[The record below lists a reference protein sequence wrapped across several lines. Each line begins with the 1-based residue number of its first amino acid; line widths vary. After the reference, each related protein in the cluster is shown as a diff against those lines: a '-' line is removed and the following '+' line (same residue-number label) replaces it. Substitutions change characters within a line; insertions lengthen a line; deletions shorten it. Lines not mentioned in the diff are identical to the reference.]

1 MNGKDLMQALNDI
14 DERYIEEALPWSAA
28 VKKERHPVWALAAGL
43 ALCLGLGAGAA
54 LLFGGPL
61 LTSGDPGPEVTTLE
75 NAATGEARAAE
86 QEAPEVPIPHLEFAV
101 SDSGIGASV
110 GGVYAAG
117 EGTQRELTLDELSSL
132 REQPGLSWMGGY
144 YLTGGALFDE
154 NGATLQ
160 VMVAGYDPSIVDE
173 SLETFPVTESPA
185 FTLVLGKEGESGLP
199 NAIEDQLFF
208 LEEPNNTVEGVGVR
222 AAQFP
227 YQDSYID
234 PVSGE
239 STQVDSTL
247 YCTGCTLDGASVG
260 LMAIADGTAL
270 TEEEAQRLA
279 EVAAGYG
286 VHYGLSLEGL
296 SAEPKGKDTPN
307 VNYGDSYHL
316 TVLGPLGSRA
326 PLDFAAYTVETQEEY
341 GSYEEFLQ
349 AMEEDFNLGRW
360 PEGFAEGSTNRE
372 LTQEE
377 MQSIWGGQLPWQ
389 ENLPLAGW
397 AVFDPSGDLE
407 GVYLYGADEGSQEIG
422 SRFLVVLRPGP
433 LNWEALRRREL
444 SYDIIQK
451 PNNQVNGQDVY
462 AVTTALDQFYEDGAG
477 ERVDLGDNITYQA
490 SFQKGEDPMTVT
502 VYGYAQGAPGDD
514 PTPEERQ
521 AEALARDEAQALVE
535 TVVGRSL
542 YGPLSLEGIAGGAD
556 SAPQE
561 ESTSSQTESA
571 VSSEIEENESTEGG
585 LNYLDVSFNT
595 SEYIPYMEEQT
606 QLYQHY
612 AEAEQRGETWSVS
625 RGLEEDEL
633 NFLLDQDF
641 LPNQE
646 DFAILEGGA
655 TLDWMEEPL
664 WVELSGFPTQ
674 ETRSSGISAFTLYL
688 SKGDVPVSEAKYL
701 STLFPEPNNTLEG
714 VDIYAFRWEE
724 ETSLSQFSTPAEGQP
739 YIPPV
744 YDRDDSVLLA
754 LAFQK
759 EDVGVAMTVRCDKW
773 GFASEEEAQDF
784 ALSLA
789 KNIITQGVI
798 PMENDMQIL
807 SLPEN

>member
-61 LTSGDPGPEVTTLE
+61 LASGDPGPETTTLE

-110 GGVYAAG
+110 GGVYA
-117 EGTQRELTLDELSSL
+117 EGVIQRALTLDELSSL
-132 REQPGLSWMGGY
+132 REQPGLSWMGDY
-144 YLTGGALFDE
+144 YLTGTALFDE

-173 SLETFPVTESPA
+173 SLETFPVEKIPA
-185 FTLVLGKEGESGLP
+185 FLLALGQEDLP
-199 NAIEDQLFF
+199 TQIEEQLAF

-433 LNWEALRRREL
+433 LDWEALRLREL
-444 SYDIIQK
+444 SYDIIQE

-462 AVTTALDQFYEDGAG
+462 AVTTALDQFYEDDAG
-477 ERVDLGDNITYQA
+477 ERVDQGDHITYQA
-490 SFQKGEDPMTVT
+490 SFQTDSLAVT
-502 VYGYAQGAPGDD
+502 VYGYAQGAAGDT
-514 PTPEERQ
+514 PTPEEQQ

-535 TVVGRSL
+535 TVTGRSL
-542 YGPLSLEGIAGGAD
+542 YGPLNLEGIAGGAD

-561 ESTSSQTESA
+561 ESTSSQAESA

-655 TLDWMEEPL
+655 TLDSMEEPL

-674 ETRSSGISAFTLYL
+674 ETRSTGISAFTLYL
-688 SKGDVPVSEAKYL
+688 AKGDIPVSRAKYL

-724 ETSLSQFSTPAEGQP
+724 ETNFSQFSTPAEGQP

-744 YDRDDSVLLA
+744 YDHDDSVLFA

-759 EDVGVAMTVRCDKW
+759 EDIGVAMTVRCDKW

-789 KNIITQGVI
+789 ENIITQEVI
-798 PMENDMQIL
+798 PMENDMQVL

>member
-75 NAATGEARAAE
+75 NAATGEARAE

-101 SDSGIGASV
+101 NDTGIGRAT

-144 YLTGGALFDE
+144 YLTGGALFHETGD
-154 NGATLQ
+154 LMQ
-160 VMVAGYDPSIVDE
+160 VWVIGYSPSAVDE

-433 LNWEALRRREL
+433 LDWEALRRREL

-462 AVTTALDQFYEDGAG
+462 AVTTALDQFYEDDAG
-477 ERVDLGDNITYQA
+477 ERVDLGDHIVYQA
-490 SFQKGEDPMTVT
+490 SFQKDSLAVT
-502 VYGYAQGAPGDD
+502 VYGYAQGAAGDD
-514 PTPEERQ
+514 PTPEEQ
-521 AEALARDEAQALVE
+521 TAEALARDKAQALVE
-535 TVVGRSL
+535 TVTGRSL

-674 ETRSSGISAFTLYL
+674 ETRSTGISAFTLYL
-688 SKGDVPVSEAKYL
+688 AKGDIPVSRAKYL

-724 ETSLSQFSTPAEGQP
+724 ETNFSQFSTPAEGQP

-744 YDRDDSVLLA
+744 YDHDDSVLFA

-759 EDVGVAMTVRCDKW
+759 EDIGVAMTVRCDKW

-789 KNIITQGVI
+789 ENIITQEVI
-798 PMENDMQIL
+798 PMENDMQVL

>member
-101 SDSGIGASV
+101 NDTGIGQGT
-110 GGVYAAG
+110 GGVYA
-117 EGTQRELTLDELSSL
+117 EGVTQRELTLDELSSL
-132 REQPGLSWMGGY
+132 REQPGLSWMGDY
-144 YLTGGALFDE
+144 YLTGTALFDE
-154 NGATLQ
+154 NGGTLQ

-173 SLETFPVTESPA
+173 SLETFPVEKTPA
-185 FTLVLGKEGESGLP
+185 FLLALGQEDLP
-199 NAIEDQLFF
+199 TQIEEQLAF

-222 AAQFP
+222 AAR
-227 YQDSYID
+227 SEEEGVYID

-239 STQVDSTL
+239 SRSAQVTL

-433 LNWEALRRREL
+433 LDWEALRRREL

-462 AVTTALDQFYEDGAG
+462 AVTTALDQFYEDDAG
-477 ERVDLGDNITYQA
+477 EGVDLGDHITYQA
-490 SFQKGEDPMTVT
+490 SFQTDSLAVT
-502 VYGYAQGAPGDD
+502 VYGYAQGAAGDT
-514 PTPEERQ
+514 PTPEEQQ
-521 AEALARDEAQALVE
+521 AEALARDKAQALVE
-535 TVVGRSL
+535 TVTGRSL

-664 WVELSGFPTQ
+664 WVELSGSPTQ
-674 ETRSSGISAFTLYL
+674 ETRSTGISAFTLYL
-688 SKGDVPVSEAKYL
+688 AKGDIPVSRAKYL

-724 ETSLSQFSTPAEGQP
+724 ETNFSQFSTPAEGQP

-744 YDRDDSVLLA
+744 YDHDDSVLFA

-759 EDVGVAMTVRCDKW
+759 EDIGVAMTVRCDKW

-789 KNIITQGVI
+789 ENIITQEVI
-798 PMENDMQIL
+798 PMENDMQVL

>member
-86 QEAPEVPIPHLEFAV
+86 QEAPEVPIPDLEFAV
-101 SDSGIGASV
+101 NDTGIGRAT

-144 YLTGGALFDE
+144 YLTGTALFDE
-154 NGATLQ
+154 NGGTLQ

-222 AAQFP
+222 AAR
-227 YQDSYID
+227 SEEEGVYID

-239 STQVDSTL
+239 SRSAQVTL

-296 SAEPKGKDTPN
+296 SAEPKGKDAPN

-433 LNWEALRRREL
+433 LDWEALRRREL

-462 AVTTALDQFYEDGAG
+462 AVTTALDQFYEDDAG
-477 ERVDLGDNITYQA
+477 ERVDLGDHITYQA
-490 SFQKGEDPMTVT
+490 SFQTDSLAVT
-502 VYGYAQGAPGDD
+502 VYGYAQGAAGDA
-514 PTPEERQ
+514 PTPEEQQ
-521 AEALARDEAQALVE
+521 AEALARDAAQALVE

-561 ESTSSQTESA
+561 ESTSSQAESA
-571 VSSEIEENESTEGG
+571 VSSEIESQIDGSAVRQEPAASPTVDLSFTSRPEGDSTFS
-585 LNYLDVSFNT
+585 DVWNT
-595 SEYIPYMEEQT
+595 
-606 QLYQHY
+606 
-612 AEAEQRGETWSVS
+612 
-625 RGLEEDEL
+625 
-633 NFLLDQDF
+633 
-641 LPNQE
+641 
-646 DFAILEGGA
+646 
-655 TLDWMEEPL
+655 
-664 WVELSGFPTQ
+664 
-674 ETRSSGISAFTLYL
+674 FTELYL
-688 SKGDVPVSEAKYL
+688 EPQDLAPHGAKSDYTL
-701 STLFPEPNNTLEG
+701 S
-714 VDIYAFRWEE
+714 EE
-724 ETSLSQFSTPAEGQP
+724 ELASIWGGVVPWRDMLTENDEVLAYGYFSGGGELIKVFVGG
-739 YIPPV
+739 Y
-744 YDRDDSVLLA
+744 RDDPDTTNHEMFQLFAVSLYNMEPTGTWGQDVEEVLA
-754 LAFQK
+754 LAGATVNNMDVATQQIFSPVEYEDGSTMDHTAYSAAFQPTAGPAFMVV
-759 EDVGVAMTVRCDKW
+759 DA
-773 GFASEEEAQDF
+773 FASQVSFSEEEAKGFVEQVTGG
-784 ALSLA
+784 SLYNGVNLDAIA
-789 KNIITQGVI
+789 KG
-798 PMENDMQIL
+798 E
-807 SLPEN
+807 

>member
-110 GGVYAAG
+110 GGVYA
-117 EGTQRELTLDELSSL
+117 EGVIQRALTLDELSSL
-132 REQPGLSWMGGY
+132 RDQLGLSWMGDY
-144 YLTGGALFDE
+144 YLTGTALFDE
-154 NGATLQ
+154 NGGTLQ

-173 SLETFPVTESPA
+173 SLETFPVEKTPA
-185 FTLVLGKEGESGLP
+185 FLLALGQEDLP
-199 NAIEDQLFF
+199 TQIEEQLAF

-227 YQDSYID
+227 YQGGYID

-433 LNWEALRRREL
+433 LDWEALRLREL
-444 SYDIIQK
+444 SYDIIQE
-451 PNNQVNGQDVY
+451 PNNQVNDQDVY
-462 AVTTALDQFYEDGAG
+462 AVTTALDQFYEDDSG
-477 ERVDLGDNITYQA
+477 ERVDLGDHITYQA
-490 SFQKGEDPMTVT
+490 SFQTDSLAVT
-502 VYGYAQGAPGDD
+502 VYGYAQGAAGDT
-514 PTPEERQ
+514 PTPEEQQ

-542 YGPLSLEGIAGGAD
+542 YGPLSLEGIAGGGLP
-556 SAPQE
+556 SLSQE
-561 ESTSSQTESA
+561 ESTSSQPESA

-612 AEAEQRGETWSVS
+612 AEAEQRGEPWLGS

-724 ETSLSQFSTPAEGQP
+724 AVSYHVFTDYTTDYPYPHPTPFH
-739 YIPPV
+739 
-744 YDRDDSVLLA
+744 DSDQSVEFG

-759 EDVGVAMTVRCDKW
+759 EDIGVAMTVRCDKW
-773 GFASEEEAQDF
+773 GFASEEEAKDF

-789 KNIITQGVI
+789 ENIITQEVI
-798 PMENDMQIL
+798 PMENDMQVL

>member
-75 NAATGEARAAE
+75 NAAGEARAE
-86 QEAPEVPIPHLEFAV
+86 QEAPEVPIPRLEFAV
-101 SDSGIGASV
+101 NDTGIGRAT

-144 YLTGGALFDE
+144 YLTGTALFDE
-154 NGATLQ
+154 NGGTLQ

-222 AAQFP
+222 AAR
-227 YQDSYID
+227 SEEEGVYID

-239 STQVDSTL
+239 SRSAQVTL

-296 SAEPKGKDTPN
+296 SAEPKGKDAPN

-433 LNWEALRRREL
+433 LDWEALRRREL

-462 AVTTALDQFYEDGAG
+462 AVTTALDQFYEDDAG
-477 ERVDLGDNITYQA
+477 ERVDLGDHITYQA
-490 SFQKGEDPMTVT
+490 SFQTDSLAVT
-502 VYGYAQGAPGDD
+502 VYGYAQGAAGDA
-514 PTPEERQ
+514 PTPEEQQ
-521 AEALARDEAQALVE
+521 AEALARDAAQALVE

-561 ESTSSQTESA
+561 ESSASSQSESA

-674 ETRSSGISAFTLYL
+674 ETRSTGISAFTLYL
-688 SKGDVPVSEAKYL
+688 AKGDIPVSRAKYL

-724 ETSLSQFSTPAEGQP
+724 ETNFSQFSTPAEGQP

-744 YDRDDSVLLA
+744 YDHDDSVLFA

-759 EDVGVAMTVRCDKW
+759 EDIGVAMTVRCDKW

-789 KNIITQGVI
+789 ENIITQEVI
-798 PMENDMQIL
+798 PMENDMQVL

>member
-101 SDSGIGASV
+101 NDTGIGQGT
-110 GGVYAAG
+110 GGVYA
-117 EGTQRELTLDELSSL
+117 EGVTQRELTLDELSSL

-144 YLTGGALFDE
+144 YLTGTALFDE

-173 SLETFPVTESPA
+173 SLETFPVGKTPA
-185 FTLVLGKEGESGLP
+185 FLLALGEEDLP
-199 NAIEDQLFF
+199 TQIEDQLFF

-222 AAQFP
+222 AAR
-227 YQDSYID
+227 SEEEGVYID

-239 STQVDSTL
+239 SRSAQVTL

-296 SAEPKGKDTPN
+296 SAEPKGKDAPN

-433 LNWEALRRREL
+433 LDWEALRRREL

-462 AVTTALDQFYEDGAG
+462 AVTTALDQFYEDDAG
-477 ERVDLGDNITYQA
+477 ERVDLGDHITYQA
-490 SFQKGEDPMTVT
+490 SFQTDSLAVT
-502 VYGYAQGAPGDD
+502 VYGYAQGAAGDA
-514 PTPEERQ
+514 PTPEEQQ

-561 ESTSSQTESA
+561 ESTSSQAESA

-674 ETRSSGISAFTLYL
+674 ETRSTGISAFTLYL
-688 SKGDVPVSEAKYL
+688 AKGDIPVSRAKYL

-724 ETSLSQFSTPAEGQP
+724 ETNFSQFSTPAEGQP

-744 YDRDDSVLLA
+744 YDHDDSVLFA

-759 EDVGVAMTVRCDKW
+759 EDIGVAMTVRCDKW

-789 KNIITQGVI
+789 ENIITQEVI
-798 PMENDMQIL
+798 PMENDMQVL

>member
-101 SDSGIGASV
+101 NDTGIGQGT
-110 GGVYAAG
+110 GGVYA
-117 EGTQRELTLDELSSL
+117 EGVTQRELTLDELSSL
-132 REQPGLSWMGGY
+132 REQPGLSWMGDY
-144 YLTGGALFDE
+144 YLTGTALFDE
-154 NGATLQ
+154 NGGTLQ

-173 SLETFPVTESPA
+173 SLETFPVEKTPA
-185 FTLVLGKEGESGLP
+185 FLLALGQEDLP
-199 NAIEDQLFF
+199 TQIEEQLAF

-433 LNWEALRRREL
+433 LDWEALRRREL
-444 SYDIIQK
+444 SYDIIQE
-451 PNNQVNGQDVY
+451 PNNQVNGQNVY
-462 AVTTALDQFYEDGAG
+462 AVTTALDQFYEEDAG
-477 ERVDLGDNITYQA
+477 ERVDLGDHITYQA
-490 SFQKGEDPMTVT
+490 SFQKDSLAVT
-502 VYGYAQGAPGDD
+502 VYGYAQGAAGDA
-514 PTPEERQ
+514 PTPEEQQ

-535 TVVGRSL
+535 TVTGRSL

-561 ESTSSQTESA
+561 ESTSSQAESA

-655 TLDWMEEPL
+655 TLDSMEEPL

-674 ETRSSGISAFTLYL
+674 ETRSTGISAFTLYL
-688 SKGDVPVSEAKYL
+688 AKGDIPVSRAKYL

-724 ETSLSQFSTPAEGQP
+724 ETNFSQFSTPAEGQP

-744 YDRDDSVLLA
+744 YDHDDSVLFA

-759 EDVGVAMTVRCDKW
+759 EDIGVAMTVRCDKW

-789 KNIITQGVI
+789 ENIITQEVI
-798 PMENDMQIL
+798 PMENDMQVL

>member
-110 GGVYAAG
+110 GGVYA
-117 EGTQRELTLDELSSL
+117 EGVIQRTLTLDELSSL
-132 REQPGLSWMGGY
+132 REQPGLSWMGDY
-144 YLTGGALFDE
+144 YLTGTALFDE
-154 NGATLQ
+154 NGGTLQ

-173 SLETFPVTESPA
+173 SLETFPVEKTPA
-185 FTLVLGKEGESGLP
+185 FLLALGQEDLP
-199 NAIEDQLFF
+199 TQIEEQLAF
-208 LEEPNNTVEGVGVR
+208 LGEPNNTVEGVGVR

-227 YQDSYID
+227 YQGGYID

-239 STQVDSTL
+239 SIQVDSTL
-247 YCTGCTLDGASVG
+247 YCTGYTLDGASAG
-260 LMAIADGTAL
+260 LMAVGGDTL
-270 TEEEAQRLA
+270 TEEEAQHLA

-286 VHYGLSLEGL
+286 VYHGLSLEDI

-316 TVLGPLGSRA
+316 TVLGPLG
-326 PLDFAAYTVETQEEY
+326 
-341 GSYEEFLQ
+341 
-349 AMEEDFNLGRW
+349 
-360 PEGFAEGSTNRE
+360 
-372 LTQEE
+372 
-377 MQSIWGGQLPWQ
+377 I
-389 ENLPLAGW
+389 
-397 AVFDPSGDLE
+397 
-407 GVYLYGADEGSQEIG
+407 
-422 SRFLVVLRPGP
+422 
-433 LNWEALRRREL
+433 
-444 SYDIIQK
+444 
-451 PNNQVNGQDVY
+451 
-462 AVTTALDQFYEDGAG
+462 
-477 ERVDLGDNITYQA
+477 
-490 SFQKGEDPMTVT
+490 
-502 VYGYAQGAPGDD
+502 
-514 PTPEERQ
+514 
-521 AEALARDEAQALVE
+521 
-535 TVVGRSL
+535 
-542 YGPLSLEGIAGGAD
+542 
-556 SAPQE
+556 PQE
-561 ESTSSQTESA
+561 ESSASSQAESA

-674 ETRSSGISAFTLYL
+674 ETRSTGISAFTLYL
-688 SKGDVPVSEAKYL
+688 AKGDIPVSRAKYL

-724 ETSLSQFSTPAEGQP
+724 ETNFSQFSTPAEGQP

-744 YDRDDSVLLA
+744 YDHDDSVLFA

-759 EDVGVAMTVRCDKW
+759 EDIGVAMTVRCDKW

-789 KNIITQGVI
+789 ENIITQEVI
-798 PMENDMQIL
+798 PMENDMQVL

>member
-86 QEAPEVPIPHLEFAV
+86 QEAPEVPIPDLEFAV
-101 SDSGIGASV
+101 NDTGIGRAT

-144 YLTGGALFDE
+144 YLTGTALFDE
-154 NGATLQ
+154 NGGTLQ

-222 AAQFP
+222 AAR
-227 YQDSYID
+227 SEEEGVYID

-239 STQVDSTL
+239 SRSAQVTL

-296 SAEPKGKDTPN
+296 SAEPKGKDAPN

-433 LNWEALRRREL
+433 LDWEALRRREL

-462 AVTTALDQFYEDGAG
+462 AVTTALDQFYEDDAG
-477 ERVDLGDNITYQA
+477 ERVDLGDHITYQA
-490 SFQKGEDPMTVT
+490 SFQTDSLAVT
-502 VYGYAQGAPGDD
+502 VYGYAQGAAGDA
-514 PTPEERQ
+514 PTPEEQQ
-521 AEALARDEAQALVE
+521 AEALARDAAQALVE

-561 ESTSSQTESA
+561 ESTSSQAESA

-664 WVELSGFPTQ
+664 WVELSGSPTQ
-674 ETRSSGISAFTLYL
+674 ETRSTGISAFTLYL
-688 SKGDVPVSEAKYL
+688 AKGDIPVSRAKYL

-724 ETSLSQFSTPAEGQP
+724 ETNFSQFSTPAEGQP

-744 YDRDDSVLLA
+744 YDHDDSVLFA

-759 EDVGVAMTVRCDKW
+759 EDIGVAMTVRCDKW

-789 KNIITQGVI
+789 ENIITQEVI
-798 PMENDMQIL
+798 PMENDMQVL

>member
-14 DERYIEEALPWSAA
+14 DGRYIEEALPWSAA

-61 LTSGDPGPEVTTLE
+61 LTSGDPGPETTTLE

-101 SDSGIGASV
+101 NDTGIGRAT

-132 REQPGLSWMGGY
+132 REQPGLSWMGDY
-144 YLTGGALFDE
+144 YLTGTALFDE
-154 NGATLQ
+154 NGGTLQ

-173 SLETFPVTESPA
+173 SLETFPVEKTPA
-185 FTLVLGKEGESGLP
+185 FLLALGQEDLP
-199 NAIEDQLFF
+199 TQIEEQLAF

-407 GVYLYGADEGSQEIG
+407 GVYLYGADENSQEIG

-433 LNWEALRRREL
+433 LDWEALRRREL
-444 SYDIIQK
+444 SYDIIQE
-451 PNNQVNGQDVY
+451 PNNQVNGQNVY
-462 AVTTALDQFYEDGAG
+462 AVTTALDQFYEDDAG
-477 ERVDLGDNITYQA
+477 ERVDLGDHITYQA
-490 SFQKGEDPMTVT
+490 SFQTDSLAVT
-502 VYGYAQGAPGDD
+502 VYGYAQGAAGDA
-514 PTPEERQ
+514 PTPEEQQ

-561 ESTSSQTESA
+561 ESSASSQSESA
-571 VSSEIEENESTEGG
+571 VPSEIEENESSEGG

-595 SEYIPYMEEQT
+595 SEYITYMNEQT
-606 QLYQHY
+606 HLYQHY
-612 AEAEQRGETWSVS
+612 AEAEQRGEPWLGS

-633 NFLLDQDF
+633 NFLLNQDF

-664 WVELSGFPTQ
+664 WVELSGFTTQ
-674 ETRSSGISAFTLYL
+674 ETRSTGINAFTLYL
-688 SKGDVPVSEAKYL
+688 SKGDIPVARAKYL

-798 PMENDMQIL
+798 PMENDMQVL

>member
-61 LTSGDPGPEVTTLE
+61 LASGDPGPETTTLE

-110 GGVYAAG
+110 GGVYA
-117 EGTQRELTLDELSSL
+117 EGVIQRALTLDELSSL
-132 REQPGLSWMGGY
+132 REQPGLSWMGDY
-144 YLTGGALFDE
+144 YLTGTALFDE

-173 SLETFPVTESPA
+173 SLETFPVEKIPA
-185 FTLVLGKEGESGLP
+185 FLLALGQEDLP
-199 NAIEDQLFF
+199 TQIEEQLAF

-433 LNWEALRRREL
+433 LDWEALRRREL

-462 AVTTALDQFYEDGAG
+462 AVTTALDQFYEDDAG
-477 ERVDLGDNITYQA
+477 ERVDLGDHIVYQA
-490 SFQKGEDPMTVT
+490 SFQKDSLAVT
-502 VYGYAQGAPGDD
+502 VYGYAQGAAGDD
-514 PTPEERQ
+514 PTPEEQ
-521 AEALARDEAQALVE
+521 TAEALARDKAQALVE
-535 TVVGRSL
+535 TVTGRSL

-688 SKGDVPVSEAKYL
+688 AKGDIPVSRAKYL

-724 ETSLSQFSTPAEGQP
+724 AVSYHVFTDYTTDYPYPHPTPFH
-739 YIPPV
+739 
-744 YDRDDSVLLA
+744 DSDQSVELG

-759 EDVGVAMTVRCDKW
+759 EDIGVAMTVRCDKW

-789 KNIITQGVI
+789 ENIITQEVI
-798 PMENDMQIL
+798 PMENDMQVL

>member
-86 QEAPEVPIPHLEFAV
+86 QEAPEVPIPDLEFAV
-101 SDSGIGASV
+101 NDTGIGRAT

-144 YLTGGALFDE
+144 YLTGGALFHETGD
-154 NGATLQ
+154 LMQ
-160 VMVAGYDPSIVDE
+160 VWVIGYSPSAVDE

-185 FTLVLGKEGESGLP
+185 FTLVLGKEGESGLSK
-199 NAIEDQLFF
+199 AIEDQLFF

-433 LNWEALRRREL
+433 LDWEALRRREL

-451 PNNQVNGQDVY
+451 PNNQVNGQNVY
-462 AVTTALDQFYEDGAG
+462 AVTTALDQFYEDDAG
-477 ERVDLGDNITYQA
+477 ERVDLGDHITYQA
-490 SFQKGEDPMTVT
+490 SFQTDSLAVT
-502 VYGYAQGAPGDD
+502 VYGYAQGAAGDA
-514 PTPEERQ
+514 PTPEEQQ

-571 VSSEIEENESTEGG
+571 VSSGIEENESTEGG

-724 ETSLSQFSTPAEGQP
+724 ETNFSQFSTPAEGQP

-744 YDRDDSVLLA
+744 YDHDDSVLFA

-759 EDVGVAMTVRCDKW
+759 EDIGVAMTVRCDKW

-789 KNIITQGVI
+789 ENIITQEVI
-798 PMENDMQIL
+798 PMENDMQVL

>member
-144 YLTGGALFDE
+144 YLTGGALFHETGD
-154 NGATLQ
+154 LMQ
-160 VMVAGYDPSIVDE
+160 VWVIGYSPSAVDE

-286 VHYGLSLEGL
+286 VHYGLSLEGI

-433 LNWEALRRREL
+433 LDWEALRRREL

-462 AVTTALDQFYEDGAG
+462 AVTTALDQFYEDDAG
-477 ERVDLGDNITYQA
+477 ERVDLGDHITYQA
-490 SFQKGEDPMTVT
+490 SFQTDSLAVT
-502 VYGYAQGAPGDD
+502 VYGYAQGAAGDA
-514 PTPEERQ
+514 PTPEEQQ
-521 AEALARDEAQALVE
+521 AEALARDAAQALVE

-561 ESTSSQTESA
+561 ESTSSQAESA

-674 ETRSSGISAFTLYL
+674 ETRSTGISAFTLYL
-688 SKGDVPVSEAKYL
+688 AKGDIPVSRAKYL

-724 ETSLSQFSTPAEGQP
+724 ETNFSQFSTPAEGQP

-744 YDRDDSVLLA
+744 YDHDDSVLFA

-759 EDVGVAMTVRCDKW
+759 EDIGVAMTVRCDKW

-789 KNIITQGVI
+789 ENIITQEVI
-798 PMENDMQIL
+798 PMENDMQVL

>member
-86 QEAPEVPIPHLEFAV
+86 QEAPEVPIPDLEFAV
-101 SDSGIGASV
+101 SDSGIGAAL
-110 GGVYAAG
+110 GGVSMEAA
-117 EGTQRELTLDELSSL
+117 TQRALTLDELSSL
-132 REQPGLSWMGGY
+132 REQPGLSWMGDY
-144 YLTGGALFDE
+144 YLTGTTLFDE
-154 NGATLQ
+154 NGGTLQ

-173 SLETFPVTESPA
+173 SLETFPVEKTPA
-185 FTLVLGKEGESGLP
+185 FLLALGQEDLP
-199 NAIEDQLFF
+199 TQIEEQLAF
-208 LEEPNNTVEGVGVR
+208 LGEPNNTVEGVGVR

-227 YQDSYID
+227 YQGGYID

-239 STQVDSTL
+239 TTQVDSTL
-247 YCTGCTLDGASVG
+247 YCTGYTLDGTSVG
-260 LMAIADGTAL
+260 LMAVGGDTL
-270 TEEEAQRLA
+270 TEEEAQHLA

-326 PLDFAAYTVETQEEY
+326 PLDFAPYTVETQEEY

-377 MQSIWGGQLPWQ
+377 IQSIWGGQLPWA
-389 ENLPLAGW
+389 ESLPLAGW
-397 AVFDPSGDLE
+397 AVFGPSGDLE
-407 GVYLYGADEGSQEIG
+407 GVYLYGADENSQEIG
-422 SRFLVVLRPGP
+422 SRFLVTLQPGP

-462 AVTTALDQFYEDGAG
+462 AVTTALDQFYEDDAG

-490 SFQKGEDPMTVT
+490 SFQTDSLAVT
-502 VYGYAQGAPGDD
+502 VYGYAQGAAGDT
-514 PTPEERQ
+514 PTPEEQQ

-724 ETSLSQFSTPAEGQP
+724 AVSYHVFTDYTTDYPYPHPTPFH
-739 YIPPV
+739 
-744 YDRDDSVLLA
+744 DSDQSVEFG

-759 EDVGVAMTVRCDKW
+759 EDIGVAMTVRCDKW
-773 GFASEEEAQDF
+773 GFASEEEAKDF

-789 KNIITQGVI
+789 ENIITQEVI

>member
-75 NAATGEARAAE
+75 NAAGEARAE
-86 QEAPEVPIPHLEFAV
+86 QEAPEVPIPRLEFAV
-101 SDSGIGASV
+101 NDTGIGRAT

-132 REQPGLSWMGGY
+132 REQPGLSWMGDY
-144 YLTGGALFDE
+144 YLTGTALFDE
-154 NGATLQ
+154 NGGTLQ

-173 SLETFPVTESPA
+173 SLETFPVEKTPA
-185 FTLVLGKEGESGLP
+185 FLLALGQEDLP
-199 NAIEDQLFF
+199 TQIEEQLAF
-208 LEEPNNTVEGVGVR
+208 LGEPNNTVEGVGVR

-227 YQDSYID
+227 YQGGYID
-234 PVSGE
+234 PVSRE

-247 YCTGCTLDGASVG
+247 YCTGYTLDGASVG
-260 LMAIADGTAL
+260 LMAVGGDTL
-270 TEEEAQRLA
+270 TEEEAQHLA

-286 VHYGLSLEGL
+286 VYHGLSLEGI

-433 LNWEALRRREL
+433 LDWEALRRREL

-477 ERVDLGDNITYQA
+477 ERVDLGDHIVYQA
-490 SFQKGEDPMTVT
+490 SFQTDSLAVT
-502 VYGYAQGAPGDD
+502 VYGYAQGAAGDT
-514 PTPEERQ
+514 PTPEEQ
-521 AEALARDEAQALVE
+521 TAEALARDEAQALVE

-542 YGPLSLEGIAGGAD
+542 YGPLSLEGISGGAD

-674 ETRSSGISAFTLYL
+674 ETRSTGISAFTLYL
-688 SKGDVPVSEAKYL
+688 AKGDIPVSRAKYL

-724 ETSLSQFSTPAEGQP
+724 ETNFSQFSTPAEGQP

-744 YDRDDSVLLA
+744 YDHDDSVLFA

-759 EDVGVAMTVRCDKW
+759 EDIGVAMTVRCDKW

-789 KNIITQGVI
+789 ENIITQEVI
-798 PMENDMQIL
+798 PMENDMQVL

>member
-101 SDSGIGASV
+101 NDTGIGQGT
-110 GGVYAAG
+110 GGVYA
-117 EGTQRELTLDELSSL
+117 EGVTQRELTLDELSSL

-154 NGATLQ
+154 NGGTLQ

-173 SLETFPVTESPA
+173 SLETFPVEKTPA
-185 FTLVLGKEGESGLP
+185 FLLALGQEDLP
-199 NAIEDQLFF
+199 TQIEEQLAF

-222 AAQFP
+222 AAR
-227 YQDSYID
+227 SEEEGVYID

-239 STQVDSTL
+239 SRSAQVTL

-286 VHYGLSLEGL
+286 VHYGLSLEGI
-296 SAEPKGKDTPN
+296 SAEPKGKDAPN

-326 PLDFAAYTVETQEEY
+326 PLDFAPYTAETQEEY

-433 LNWEALRRREL
+433 LDWEALRRREL
-444 SYDIIQK
+444 SYDIIQE
-451 PNNQVNGQDVY
+451 PNNQVNGQNVY
-462 AVTTALDQFYEDGAG
+462 AVTTALDQFYEDDAG
-477 ERVDLGDNITYQA
+477 ERVDLGDHITYQA
-490 SFQKGEDPMTVT
+490 SFQTDSLAVT
-502 VYGYAQGAPGDD
+502 VYGYAQGAAGDA
-514 PTPEERQ
+514 PTPEEQQ

-561 ESTSSQTESA
+561 ESTSSQAESA

-595 SEYIPYMEEQT
+595 IEYIPYMEEQT

-633 NFLLDQDF
+633 NFLLNQDF

-664 WVELSGFPTQ
+664 WVELSGFTTQ
-674 ETRSSGISAFTLYL
+674 ETRSTGISAFTLYL

-724 ETSLSQFSTPAEGQP
+724 ETNFSQFSTPAEGQP

-744 YDRDDSVLLA
+744 YDHDDSVLFA

-759 EDVGVAMTVRCDKW
+759 EDIGVAMTVRCDKW

-789 KNIITQGVI
+789 ENIITQEVI
-798 PMENDMQIL
+798 PMENDMQVL

>member
-101 SDSGIGASV
+101 NDTGIGQGT
-110 GGVYAAG
+110 GGVYA
-117 EGTQRELTLDELSSL
+117 EGVTQRELTLDELSSL

-144 YLTGGALFDE
+144 YLTGGALFHETGD
-154 NGATLQ
+154 LMQ
-160 VMVAGYDPSIVDE
+160 VWVIGYSPSAVDE

-247 YCTGCTLDGASVG
+247 YCTGYTLDGASVG

-433 LNWEALRRREL
+433 LDWEALRRREL

-462 AVTTALDQFYEDGAG
+462 AVTTALDQFYEDDAG
-477 ERVDLGDNITYQA
+477 ERVDLGDHITYQA
-490 SFQKGEDPMTVT
+490 SFQKDSLAVT
-502 VYGYAQGAPGDD
+502 VYGYAQGAAGDD
-514 PTPEERQ
+514 PTPEEQ
-521 AEALARDEAQALVE
+521 TAEALARDKAQALVE
-535 TVVGRSL
+535 TVTGRSL

-595 SEYIPYMEEQT
+595 SEYIPYMKEQT

-724 ETSLSQFSTPAEGQP
+724 ETNFSQFSTPAEGQP

-744 YDRDDSVLLA
+744 YDHDDSVRFA

-789 KNIITQGVI
+789 ENIITQEVI
-798 PMENDMQIL
+798 PMENDMQVL

>member
-86 QEAPEVPIPHLEFAV
+86 QEAPEVPIPDLEFAV
-101 SDSGIGASV
+101 NDTGIGRATD
-110 GGVYAAG
+110 GVYAAG

-144 YLTGGALFDE
+144 YLTGGALFHETGD
-154 NGATLQ
+154 LMQ
-160 VMVAGYDPSIVDE
+160 VWVIGYSPSAVDE
-173 SLETFPVTESPA
+173 SSETFPVTESPA

-239 STQVDSTL
+239 SSQVDSTL
-247 YCTGCTLDGASVG
+247 YCTGYTLDGASVG
-260 LMAIADGTAL
+260 LMAVGGDTL
-270 TEEEAQRLA
+270 TEEEAQHLA

-372 LTQEE
+372 LTLEE

-433 LNWEALRRREL
+433 LDWETLRLREL
-444 SYDIIQK
+444 SYDIIQE
-451 PNNQVNGQDVY
+451 PNNQVNDQDVY
-462 AVTTALDQFYEDGAG
+462 AVTTALDQFYEDDAG
-477 ERVDLGDNITYQA
+477 ERVDLGDHITYQA
-490 SFQKGEDPMTVT
+490 SFQTDSLAVT
-502 VYGYAQGAPGDD
+502 VYGYAQGAAGDT
-514 PTPEERQ
+514 PTPEEQQ

-542 YGPLSLEGIAGGAD
+542 YGPLSLECIAGGGLP
-556 SAPQE
+556 SLSQE
-561 ESTSSQTESA
+561 ESTSSQAESA

-759 EDVGVAMTVRCDKW
+759 EDIGVAMTVRCDKW
-773 GFASEEEAQDF
+773 GFASEEEAKDF

-789 KNIITQGVI
+789 ENIITQEVI
-798 PMENDMQIL
+798 PMENDMQVL

>member
-110 GGVYAAG
+110 GGVYA
-117 EGTQRELTLDELSSL
+117 EGVIQRALTLDELSSL
-132 REQPGLSWMGGY
+132 REQPGLSWMGDY
-144 YLTGGALFDE
+144 YLTGTALFDE

-173 SLETFPVTESPA
+173 SLETFPVEKIPA
-185 FTLVLGKEGESGLP
+185 FLLALGQEDLP
-199 NAIEDQLFF
+199 TQIEEQLAF

-433 LNWEALRRREL
+433 LDWEALRRREL
-444 SYDIIQK
+444 SYDIIQE
-451 PNNQVNGQDVY
+451 PNNQVNDQDVY
-462 AVTTALDQFYEDGAG
+462 AVTTALDQFYEDDAG
-477 ERVDLGDNITYQA
+477 ERVDLGDHITYQA
-490 SFQKGEDPMTVT
+490 SFQTDSLAVT
-502 VYGYAQGAPGDD
+502 VYGYAQGAAGDT
-514 PTPEERQ
+514 PTPEEQQ

-556 SAPQE
+556 SSPFSQE
-561 ESTSSQTESA
+561 ESAASSQAESA
-571 VSSEIEENESTEGG
+571 VSSEIEENESSEGG

-595 SEYIPYMEEQT
+595 SEYITYMNEQT
-606 QLYQHY
+606 HLYQHY
-612 AEAEQRGETWSVS
+612 AEAEQRGEPWLGS

-633 NFLLDQDF
+633 NFLLNQDF

-688 SKGDVPVSEAKYL
+688 AEGDIPVARAKYL

-759 EDVGVAMTVRCDKW
+759 EDIGVAMTVRCDKW
-773 GFASEEEAQDF
+773 GFASEEEAKDF

-789 KNIITQGVI
+789 ENIITQEVI
-798 PMENDMQIL
+798 PMENDMQVL

>member
-14 DERYIEEALPWSAA
+14 DGRYIEEALPWSAA

-86 QEAPEVPIPHLEFAV
+86 QEAPEVPIPDLEFAV
-101 SDSGIGASV
+101 NDTGIGRAT

-144 YLTGGALFDE
+144 YLTGTALFDE
-154 NGATLQ
+154 NGGTLQ

-173 SLETFPVTESPA
+173 SLETFPVEKTPA
-185 FTLVLGKEGESGLP
+185 FLLALGQEDLP
-199 NAIEDQLFF
+199 TQIEEQLAF

-407 GVYLYGADEGSQEIG
+407 GVYLYGADENSQEIG

-433 LNWEALRRREL
+433 LDWEALRRREL
-444 SYDIIQK
+444 SYDIIQE
-451 PNNQVNGQDVY
+451 PNNQVNGQNVY

-477 ERVDLGDNITYQA
+477 ERVDLGDHIVYQA
-490 SFQKGEDPMTVT
+490 SFQKDSLAVT
-502 VYGYAQGAPGDD
+502 VYGYAQGAAGDD
-514 PTPEERQ
+514 PTPEEQ
-521 AEALARDEAQALVE
+521 TAEALARDKAQALVE
-535 TVVGRSL
+535 TVTGRSL

-561 ESTSSQTESA
+561 ESTSSQAESA

-688 SKGDVPVSEAKYL
+688 SKGDVPVSEVKYL

-724 ETSLSQFSTPAEGQP
+724 AVSYHVFTDYTTDYPYPHPTPFH
-739 YIPPV
+739 
-744 YDRDDSVLLA
+744 DSDQSVELG

-759 EDVGVAMTVRCDKW
+759 EDIGVAMTVRCDKW
-773 GFASEEEAQDF
+773 GFASEEEAKDF

-789 KNIITQGVI
+789 ENIITQEVI
-798 PMENDMQIL
+798 PMENDM
-807 SLPEN
+807 

>member
-86 QEAPEVPIPHLEFAV
+86 QEAPEVPIPDLEFAV
-101 SDSGIGASV
+101 NDTGIGRATD
-110 GGVYAAG
+110 GVYAAG

-144 YLTGGALFDE
+144 YLTGGALFHETGD
-154 NGATLQ
+154 LMQ
-160 VMVAGYDPSIVDE
+160 VWVIGYSPSAVDE
-173 SLETFPVTESPA
+173 SSETFPVTESPA

-239 STQVDSTL
+239 SSQVDSTL
-247 YCTGCTLDGASVG
+247 YCTGYTLDGASVG
-260 LMAIADGTAL
+260 LMAVGGDTL
-270 TEEEAQRLA
+270 TEEEAQHLA

-372 LTQEE
+372 LTLEE

-433 LNWEALRRREL
+433 LDWEALRRREL

-462 AVTTALDQFYEDGAG
+462 AVTTALDQFYEDDAG
-477 ERVDLGDNITYQA
+477 EGVDLGDHITYQA
-490 SFQKGEDPMTVT
+490 SFQTDSLAVT
-502 VYGYAQGAPGDD
+502 VYGYAQGAAGDT
-514 PTPEERQ
+514 PTPEEQQ

-542 YGPLSLEGIAGGAD
+542 YGPLSLECIAGGGLP
-556 SAPQE
+556 SLSQE
-561 ESTSSQTESA
+561 ESTSSQAESA

-759 EDVGVAMTVRCDKW
+759 EDIGVAMTVRCDKW
-773 GFASEEEAQDF
+773 GFASEEEAKDF

-789 KNIITQGVI
+789 ENIITQEVI
-798 PMENDMQIL
+798 PMENDMQVL

>member
-14 DERYIEEALPWSAA
+14 NERYIEEALPWSAA

-86 QEAPEVPIPHLEFAV
+86 QEAPEVPIPRLEFAV
-101 SDSGIGASV
+101 SDSGIGAAL
-110 GGVYAAG
+110 GGVSMEAA
-117 EGTQRELTLDELSSL
+117 TQRALTLDELSSL
-132 REQPGLSWMGGY
+132 REQPGLSWMGDY
-144 YLTGGALFDE
+144 YLTGTALFDE
-154 NGATLQ
+154 NGGTLQ

-173 SLETFPVTESPA
+173 SLETFPVEKTPA
-185 FTLVLGKEGESGLP
+185 FLLALGQEDLP
-199 NAIEDQLFF
+199 TQIEEQLAF
-208 LEEPNNTVEGVGVR
+208 LGEPNNTVEGVGVR

-227 YQDSYID
+227 YQGGYID

-239 STQVDSTL
+239 SIQVDSTL
-247 YCTGCTLDGASVG
+247 YCTGYTLDGASVG
-260 LMAIADGTAL
+260 LMAFGGDTL
-270 TEEEAQRLA
+270 TEEEAQHLA

-286 VHYGLSLEGL
+286 VYHGLSLEGL

-326 PLDFAAYTVETQEEY
+326 PLDFAPYTVETQEEY

-377 MQSIWGGQLPWQ
+377 IQSIWGGQLPWA
-389 ENLPLAGW
+389 ESLPLAGW
-397 AVFDPSGDLE
+397 AVFGPSGDLE
-407 GVYLYGADEGSQEIG
+407 GVYLYGADENSQEIG
-422 SRFLVVLRPGP
+422 SRFLVTLQPVP
-433 LNWEALRRREL
+433 LDWEALRLREL
-444 SYDIIQK
+444 SYDIIQE

-462 AVTTALDQFYEDGAG
+462 AVTTALDRFYEDDAG
-477 ERVDLGDNITYQA
+477 ERVDLGYHITYQA
-490 SFQKGEDPMTVT
+490 SFQTDSLAVT
-502 VYGYAQGAPGDD
+502 VYGYAQGAAGDD
-514 PTPEERQ
+514 PTPEEQ
-521 AEALARDEAQALVE
+521 MAEALARDEAQALVE
-535 TVVGRSL
+535 TVTGRSL

-556 SAPQE
+556 SSPFSQE
-561 ESTSSQTESA
+561 ESAASSQAESA
-571 VSSEIEENESTEGG
+571 VPSEIEENESSEGG

-595 SEYIPYMEEQT
+595 SEYITYMNEQT
-606 QLYQHY
+606 HLYQHY
-612 AEAEQRGETWSVS
+612 AEAEQRREPWSVS

-724 ETSLSQFSTPAEGQP
+724 AVSYHVFTDYTTDYPYPHPTPFH
-739 YIPPV
+739 
-744 YDRDDSVLLA
+744 DSDQSVELG

-759 EDVGVAMTVRCDKW
+759 EDIGVAMTVRCDKW

-789 KNIITQGVI
+789 ENIITQEVI
-798 PMENDMQIL
+798 PMENDMQVL

>member
-61 LTSGDPGPEVTTLE
+61 LTSGDPGPETTTLE

-101 SDSGIGASV
+101 NDTGIGRAT

-132 REQPGLSWMGGY
+132 REQPGLSWMGDY
-144 YLTGGALFDE
+144 YLTGTALFDE

-160 VMVAGYDPSIVDE
+160 VMVAGYDSSIVDE
-173 SLETFPVTESPA
+173 SLETFPVEKIPA
-185 FTLVLGKEGESGLP
+185 FLLALGQEDLP
-199 NAIEDQLFF
+199 TQIEEQLAF

-433 LNWEALRRREL
+433 LDWEALRRREL

-462 AVTTALDQFYEDGAG
+462 AVTTALDQFYEDDAG
-477 ERVDLGDNITYQA
+477 ERVDLGDHIVYQA
-490 SFQKGEDPMTVT
+490 SFQTDSLAVT
-502 VYGYAQGAPGDD
+502 VYGYAQGAAGDA
-514 PTPEERQ
+514 PTPEEQQ
-521 AEALARDEAQALVE
+521 AEALARDAAQALVE

-561 ESTSSQTESA
+561 ESTSSQAESA

-655 TLDWMEEPL
+655 TLDSMEEPL

-724 ETSLSQFSTPAEGQP
+724 AVSYHVFTDYTTDYPYPHPTPFH
-739 YIPPV
+739 
-744 YDRDDSVLLA
+744 DSDQSVEFG

-759 EDVGVAMTVRCDKW
+759 EDIGVAMTVRCDKW
-773 GFASEEEAQDF
+773 GFASEEEAKDF

-789 KNIITQGVI
+789 ENIITQEVI
-798 PMENDMQIL
+798 PMENDMQVL

>member
-1 MNGKDLMQALNDI
+1 M
-14 DERYIEEALPWSAA
+14 
-28 VKKERHPVWALAAGL
+28 
-43 ALCLGLGAGAA
+43 
-54 LLFGGPL
+54 
-61 LTSGDPGPEVTTLE
+61 
-75 NAATGEARAAE
+75 
-86 QEAPEVPIPHLEFAV
+86 

-110 GGVYAAG
+110 GGVYA
-117 EGTQRELTLDELSSL
+117 EGVIQRALTLDELSSL
-132 REQPGLSWMGGY
+132 REQPGLSWMGDY
-144 YLTGGALFDE
+144 YLTGTALFDE

-173 SLETFPVTESPA
+173 SLETFPVEKIPA
-185 FTLVLGKEGESGLP
+185 FLLALGQEDLP
-199 NAIEDQLFF
+199 TQIEEQLAF

-433 LNWEALRRREL
+433 LDWEALRLREL
-444 SYDIIQK
+444 SYDIIQE

-462 AVTTALDQFYEDGAG
+462 AVTTALDQFYEDDAG
-477 ERVDLGDNITYQA
+477 ERVDQGDHITYQA
-490 SFQKGEDPMTVT
+490 SFQTDSLAVT
-502 VYGYAQGAPGDD
+502 VYGYAQGAAGDT
-514 PTPEERQ
+514 PTPEEQQ

-535 TVVGRSL
+535 TVTGRSL
-542 YGPLSLEGIAGGAD
+542 YGPLNLEGIAGGAD

-561 ESTSSQTESA
+561 ESTSSQAESA

-724 ETSLSQFSTPAEGQP
+724 AVSYHVFTDYTTDYPYPHPTPFH
-739 YIPPV
+739 
-744 YDRDDSVLLA
+744 DSDQSVEFG

-759 EDVGVAMTVRCDKW
+759 EDIGVAMTVRCDKW
-773 GFASEEEAQDF
+773 GFASEEEAKDF

-789 KNIITQGVI
+789 ENIITQEVI
-798 PMENDMQIL
+798 PMENDMQVL

>member
-101 SDSGIGASV
+101 NDTGIGQGT
-110 GGVYAAG
+110 GGVYA
-117 EGTQRELTLDELSSL
+117 EGVTQRELTLDELSSL

-144 YLTGGALFDE
+144 YLTGGALFHETGD
-154 NGATLQ
+154 LMQ
-160 VMVAGYDPSIVDE
+160 VWVIGYSPSAVDE

-185 FTLVLGKEGESGLP
+185 FTLVLGKEGESGLS

-247 YCTGCTLDGASVG
+247 YCTGYTLDSASVG

-326 PLDFAAYTVETQEEY
+326 PLDFAPYTAETQEEY

-397 AVFDPSGDLE
+397 AVFDPAGDLE

-422 SRFLVVLRPGP
+422 SRFLVTLQPGP
-433 LNWEALRRREL
+433 LDWEALRRREL

-462 AVTTALDQFYEDGAG
+462 AVTTALDQFYEDDAG
-477 ERVDLGDNITYQA
+477 ERVDLGDHITYQA
-490 SFQKGEDPMTVT
+490 SFQKDSLAVT
-502 VYGYAQGAPGDD
+502 VYGYAQGAAGDT
-514 PTPEERQ
+514 PTPEEQQ

-561 ESTSSQTESA
+561 ESTSSQAESA

-655 TLDWMEEPL
+655 TLDSMEEPL

-674 ETRSSGISAFTLYL
+674 ETRSTGISAFTLYL
-688 SKGDVPVSEAKYL
+688 AKGDIPVSRAKYL

-724 ETSLSQFSTPAEGQP
+724 ETNFSQFSTPAEGQP

-744 YDRDDSVLLA
+744 YDHDDSVLFA

-759 EDVGVAMTVRCDKW
+759 EDIGVAMTVRCDKW

-789 KNIITQGVI
+789 ENIITQEVI
-798 PMENDMQIL
+798 PMENDMQVL

>member
-14 DERYIEEALPWSAA
+14 DGRYIEEALPWSAA

-86 QEAPEVPIPHLEFAV
+86 QEAQEVPIPHLEFAV

-110 GGVYAAG
+110 GGVYA
-117 EGTQRELTLDELSSL
+117 EGVIQRALTLDELSSL
-132 REQPGLSWMGGY
+132 REQPGLSWMGDY
-144 YLTGGALFDE
+144 YLTGTALFDE

-173 SLETFPVTESPA
+173 SLETFPVEKIPA
-185 FTLVLGKEGESGLP
+185 FLLALGQEDLP
-199 NAIEDQLFF
+199 TQIEEQLAF

-433 LNWEALRRREL
+433 LDWEALRLREL
-444 SYDIIQK
+444 SYDIIQE

-462 AVTTALDQFYEDGAG
+462 AVTTALDQFYEDDAG
-477 ERVDLGDNITYQA
+477 ERVDLGDHITYQA
-490 SFQKGEDPMTVT
+490 SFQTDSLAVT
-502 VYGYAQGAPGDD
+502 VYGYAQGAAGDT
-514 PTPEERQ
+514 PTPEEQQ

-542 YGPLSLEGIAGGAD
+542 YGPLSLEGIAGGGLP
-556 SAPQE
+556 SLSQE
-561 ESTSSQTESA
+561 ESTSSQAESA

-595 SEYIPYMEEQT
+595 SEYIPYMEDQT

-724 ETSLSQFSTPAEGQP
+724 AVSYHVFTDYTTDYPYPHPTPFH
-739 YIPPV
+739 
-744 YDRDDSVLLA
+744 DSDQSVEFG

-759 EDVGVAMTVRCDKW
+759 EDIGVAMTVRCDKW
-773 GFASEEEAQDF
+773 GFASEEEAKDF

-789 KNIITQGVI
+789 ENIITQEVI
-798 PMENDMQIL
+798 PMENDMQVL

>member
-75 NAATGEARAAE
+75 NAAGEARAE
-86 QEAPEVPIPHLEFAV
+86 QEAPEVPIPRLEFAV
-101 SDSGIGASV
+101 NDTGIGRAT

-144 YLTGGALFDE
+144 YLTGTALFDE
-154 NGATLQ
+154 NGGTLQ

-222 AAQFP
+222 AAR
-227 YQDSYID
+227 SEEEGVYID

-239 STQVDSTL
+239 SRSAQVTL

-296 SAEPKGKDTPN
+296 SAEPKGKDAPN

-433 LNWEALRRREL
+433 LDWEALRRREL

-462 AVTTALDQFYEDGAG
+462 AVTTALDQFYEDDAG
-477 ERVDLGDNITYQA
+477 ERVDLGDHITYQA
-490 SFQKGEDPMTVT
+490 SFQTDSLAVT
-502 VYGYAQGAPGDD
+502 VYGYAQGAAGDA
-514 PTPEERQ
+514 PTPEEQQ
-521 AEALARDEAQALVE
+521 AEALARDAAQALVE

-561 ESTSSQTESA
+561 ESTSSQAESA
-571 VSSEIEENESTEGG
+571 VPSEIEENESTEGG
-585 LNYLDVSFNT
+585 LSYLDVSFNT

-674 ETRSSGISAFTLYL
+674 ETRSTGISAFTLYL
-688 SKGDVPVSEAKYL
+688 AKGDIPVSRAKYL

-724 ETSLSQFSTPAEGQP
+724 ETNFSQFSTPAEGQP

-744 YDRDDSVLLA
+744 YDHDDSVLFA

-759 EDVGVAMTVRCDKW
+759 EDIGVAMTVRCDKW

-789 KNIITQGVI
+789 ENIITQEVI
-798 PMENDMQIL
+798 PMENDMQVL

>member
-75 NAATGEARAAE
+75 NAATGEVRAAE
-86 QEAPEVPIPHLEFAV
+86 QEAPEVPIPDLEFAV
-101 SDSGIGASV
+101 NDTGIGRAT

-144 YLTGGALFDE
+144 YLTGGALFHETGD
-154 NGATLQ
+154 LMQ
-160 VMVAGYDPSIVDE
+160 VWVIGYSPSAVDE

-208 LEEPNNTVEGVGVR
+208 LGEPNNTVEGVGVR

-433 LNWEALRRREL
+433 LDWEALRRREL

-477 ERVDLGDNITYQA
+477 ERVDLGDHIVYQA
-490 SFQKGEDPMTVT
+490 SFQKDSLAVT
-502 VYGYAQGAPGDD
+502 VYGYAQGAAGDD
-514 PTPEERQ
+514 PTPEEQ
-521 AEALARDEAQALVE
+521 TAEALARDKAQALVE
-535 TVVGRSL
+535 TVTGRSL
-542 YGPLSLEGIAGGAD
+542 YGPLSLEGIAGGGLP
-556 SAPQE
+556 SLSQE
-561 ESTSSQTESA
+561 ESTSSQAESA

-585 LNYLDVSFNT
+585 LDYLDVSFNT
-595 SEYIPYMEEQT
+595 SEYIAYMEEQT
-606 QLYQHY
+606 HLYQHY
-612 AEAEQRGETWSVS
+612 AEAEQRGEPWLGS

-633 NFLLDQDF
+633 NFLLDQEF

-646 DFAILEGGA
+646 DFTILVGGA

-664 WVELSGFPTQ
+664 WVELSGSPTQ
-674 ETRSSGISAFTLYL
+674 ETRSTGISAFTLYL
-688 SKGDVPVSEAKYL
+688 AKGDIPVSRAKYL

-724 ETSLSQFSTPAEGQP
+724 ETNFSQFSTPAEGQP

-744 YDRDDSVLLA
+744 YDHDDSVLFA

-759 EDVGVAMTVRCDKW
+759 EDIGVAMTVRCDKW

-789 KNIITQGVI
+789 ENIITQEVI
-798 PMENDMQIL
+798 PMENDMQVL

>member
-75 NAATGEARAAE
+75 NAAGEARAE
-86 QEAPEVPIPHLEFAV
+86 QEAPEVPIPRLEFAV
-101 SDSGIGASV
+101 NDTGIGRAT

-132 REQPGLSWMGGY
+132 REQPGLSWMGDY
-144 YLTGGALFDE
+144 YLTGTALFDE
-154 NGATLQ
+154 NGGTLQ

-173 SLETFPVTESPA
+173 SLETFPVEKIPA
-185 FTLVLGKEGESGLP
+185 FLLALGQEDLP
-199 NAIEDQLFF
+199 TQIEEQLAF

-296 SAEPKGKDTPN
+296 SAEPKGKDAPN

-433 LNWEALRRREL
+433 LDWEALRRREL

-477 ERVDLGDNITYQA
+477 ERVDLGDHIVYQA
-490 SFQKGEDPMTVT
+490 SFQKDSLAVT
-502 VYGYAQGAPGDD
+502 VYGYAQGAAGDT
-514 PTPEERQ
+514 PTPEEQQ

-561 ESTSSQTESA
+561 ESTSSQAESA

-674 ETRSSGISAFTLYL
+674 ETRSTGISAFTLYL
-688 SKGDVPVSEAKYL
+688 AKGDIPVSRAKYL

-724 ETSLSQFSTPAEGQP
+724 ETNFSQFSTPAEGQP

-744 YDRDDSVLLA
+744 YDHDDSVLFA

-759 EDVGVAMTVRCDKW
+759 EDIGVAMTVRCDKW

-789 KNIITQGVI
+789 ENIITQEVI
-798 PMENDMQIL
+798 PMENDMQVL

>member
-86 QEAPEVPIPHLEFAV
+86 QEAPEVPIPDLEFAV

-110 GGVYAAG
+110 GGVYA
-117 EGTQRELTLDELSSL
+117 EGVIQRALTLDELSSL
-132 REQPGLSWMGGY
+132 REQPGLSWMGDY
-144 YLTGGALFDE
+144 YLTGTALFDE
-154 NGATLQ
+154 NGGTLQ

-173 SLETFPVTESPA
+173 SLETFPVEKTPA
-185 FTLVLGKEGESGLP
+185 FLLALGQEDLP
-199 NAIEDQLFF
+199 TQIEEQLAF
-208 LEEPNNTVEGVGVR
+208 LGEPNNTVEGVGVR

-227 YQDSYID
+227 YQGGYID

-239 STQVDSTL
+239 SIQVDSTL
-247 YCTGCTLDGASVG
+247 YCTGYTLDGASVG
-260 LMAIADGTAL
+260 LMAFGGDTL
-270 TEEEAQRLA
+270 TEEEAQHLA

-286 VHYGLSLEGL
+286 VYHGLSLEGL

-433 LNWEALRRREL
+433 LDWEALRRREL

-462 AVTTALDQFYEDGAG
+462 AVTTALDQFYEDDAG
-477 ERVDLGDNITYQA
+477 EGVDLGDHITYQA
-490 SFQKGEDPMTVT
+490 SFQTDSLAVT
-502 VYGYAQGAPGDD
+502 VYGYAQGAAGDT
-514 PTPEERQ
+514 PTPEEQQ

-535 TVVGRSL
+535 TVTGRSL
-542 YGPLSLEGIAGGAD
+542 YGPLSLEGIAGGGLP
-556 SAPQE
+556 SLSQE
-561 ESTSSQTESA
+561 ESSSSQAESGA
-571 VSSEIEENESTEGG
+571 PSEIEENESTEGG
-585 LNYLDVSFNT
+585 LDYLDVSFNT

-674 ETRSSGISAFTLYL
+674 ETRSTGISAFTLYL
-688 SKGDVPVSEAKYL
+688 AKGDIPVSRAKYL

-724 ETSLSQFSTPAEGQP
+724 ETNFSQFSTPAEGQP

-744 YDRDDSVLLA
+744 YDHDDSVLFA

-759 EDVGVAMTVRCDKW
+759 EDIGVAMTVRCDKW

-789 KNIITQGVI
+789 ENIITQEVI
-798 PMENDMQIL
+798 PMENDMQVL

>member
-101 SDSGIGASV
+101 SDSGIGAAL
-110 GGVYAAG
+110 GGVYA
-117 EGTQRELTLDELSSL
+117 EGVIQRALTLDELSSL
-132 REQPGLSWMGGY
+132 RDQPGLSWMGDY
-144 YLTGGALFDE
+144 YLTGTALFDE
-154 NGATLQ
+154 NGGTLQ

-173 SLETFPVTESPA
+173 SLETFPVEKSPA
-185 FTLVLGKEGESGLP
+185 FLLALGQEDLP
-199 NAIEDQLFF
+199 TQIEEQLAF
-208 LEEPNNTVEGVGVR
+208 LGEPNNTVEGVGVR

-227 YQDSYID
+227 YQGGYID

-239 STQVDSTL
+239 TIQVDSTL
-247 YCTGCTLDGASVG
+247 YCTGYTLDGASVG
-260 LMAIADGTAL
+260 LMAVGGDTL
-270 TEEEAQRLA
+270 TEEEAQHLA

-286 VHYGLSLEGL
+286 VYHGLSLEGI
-296 SAEPKGKDTPN
+296 SAEPKGNDTPN

-326 PLDFAAYTVETQEEY
+326 PLDFAPYTVETQEEY

-377 MQSIWGGQLPWQ
+377 IQSIWGGQLPWA
-389 ENLPLAGW
+389 ESLPLAGW
-397 AVFDPSGDLE
+397 AVFGPSGDLE
-407 GVYLYGADEGSQEIG
+407 GVYLYGADENSQEIG
-422 SRFLVVLRPGP
+422 SRFLVTLQPGP
-433 LNWEALRRREL
+433 LDWEALRLREL
-444 SYDIIQK
+444 SYDIIQE

-462 AVTTALDQFYEDGAG
+462 AVTTALDRFYEDDAG
-477 ERVDLGDNITYQA
+477 ERVDLGYHITYQA
-490 SFQKGEDPMTVT
+490 SFQTDSLAVT
-502 VYGYAQGAPGDD
+502 VYGYAQGAAGDD
-514 PTPEERQ
+514 PTPEEQ
-521 AEALARDEAQALVE
+521 MAEALARDEAQALVE
-535 TVVGRSL
+535 TVTGRSL

-556 SAPQE
+556 SSPFSQE
-561 ESTSSQTESA
+561 ESAASSQAESA
-571 VSSEIEENESTEGG
+571 VPSEIEENESSEGG

-595 SEYIPYMEEQT
+595 SEYITYMNEQT
-606 QLYQHY
+606 HLYQHY
-612 AEAEQRGETWSVS
+612 AEAEQRGEPWLGS

-633 NFLLDQDF
+633 NFLLNQDF

-674 ETRSSGISAFTLYL
+674 ETRSTGINAFTLYL
-688 SKGDVPVSEAKYL
+688 AEGDIPVARAKYL

-724 ETSLSQFSTPAEGQP
+724 AVSYHVFTDYTTDYPYPHPTPFH
-739 YIPPV
+739 
-744 YDRDDSVLLA
+744 DSDQSVEFG

-759 EDVGVAMTVRCDKW
+759 EDIGVAMTVRCDKW
-773 GFASEEEAQDF
+773 GFASEEEAKDF

-789 KNIITQGVI
+789 ENIITQEVI
-798 PMENDMQIL
+798 PMENDMQVL

>member
-101 SDSGIGASV
+101 NDTGIGQGT
-110 GGVYAAG
+110 GGVYA
-117 EGTQRELTLDELSSL
+117 EGVTQRELTLDELSSL
-132 REQPGLSWMGGY
+132 REQPGLSWMGDY
-144 YLTGGALFDE
+144 YLTGTALFDE
-154 NGATLQ
+154 NGGTLQ

-173 SLETFPVTESPA
+173 SLETFPVEKTPA
-185 FTLVLGKEGESGLP
+185 FLLALGQEDLP
-199 NAIEDQLFF
+199 TQIEEQLAF

-296 SAEPKGKDTPN
+296 SAEPKGKDIPN

-341 GSYEEFLQ
+341 GSYGEFLQ

-433 LNWEALRRREL
+433 LDWEALRRREL

-451 PNNQVNGQDVY
+451 PNNQVNGQNVY
-462 AVTTALDQFYEDGAG
+462 AVTTALDQFYEDDAG
-477 ERVDLGDNITYQA
+477 ERVDLGDHITYQA
-490 SFQKGEDPMTVT
+490 SFQTDSLAVT
-502 VYGYAQGAPGDD
+502 VYGYAQGAAGDA
-514 PTPEERQ
+514 PTPEEQQ

-688 SKGDVPVSEAKYL
+688 SKGDIPVARAKYL

-724 ETSLSQFSTPAEGQP
+724 ETNFSQFSTPAEGQP

-744 YDRDDSVLLA
+744 YDHDDSVLFA

-759 EDVGVAMTVRCDKW
+759 EDIGVAMTVRCDKW

-789 KNIITQGVI
+789 ENIITQEVI
-798 PMENDMQIL
+798 PMENDMQVL

>member
-101 SDSGIGASV
+101 NDTGIGQGT
-110 GGVYAAG
+110 GGVYA
-117 EGTQRELTLDELSSL
+117 EGVTQRELTLDELSSL
-132 REQPGLSWMGGY
+132 REQPGLSWMGDY
-144 YLTGGALFDE
+144 YLTGTALFDE
-154 NGATLQ
+154 NGGTLQ

-173 SLETFPVTESPA
+173 SLETFPVEKTPA
-185 FTLVLGKEGESGLP
+185 FLLALGQEDLP
-199 NAIEDQLFF
+199 TQIEDQLFF

-422 SRFLVVLRPGP
+422 SRFLVVLRPAP
-433 LNWEALRRREL
+433 LDWEALRRREL

-561 ESTSSQTESA
+561 ESTSSQAESA

-724 ETSLSQFSTPAEGQP
+724 AVSYHVFTDYTTDYPYPHPTPFH
-739 YIPPV
+739 
-744 YDRDDSVLLA
+744 DSDQSVEFG

-759 EDVGVAMTVRCDKW
+759 EDIGVAMTVRCDKW
-773 GFASEEEAQDF
+773 GFASEEEAKDF

-789 KNIITQGVI
+789 ENIITQEVI

>member
-14 DERYIEEALPWSAA
+14 DGRYIEEALPWSAA

-61 LTSGDPGPEVTTLE
+61 LTSGDPGPETTTLE

-101 SDSGIGASV
+101 NDTGIGRAT

-144 YLTGGALFDE
+144 YLTGGALFHETGD
-154 NGATLQ
+154 LMQ
-160 VMVAGYDPSIVDE
+160 VWVIGYSPSAVDE

-185 FTLVLGKEGESGLP
+185 FTLVLGKEGESGLS

-247 YCTGCTLDGASVG
+247 YCTGCTLDGASVD

-433 LNWEALRRREL
+433 LDWEALRRREL

-477 ERVDLGDNITYQA
+477 ERVDLGDHIVYQA
-490 SFQKGEDPMTVT
+490 SFQKDSLAVT
-502 VYGYAQGAPGDD
+502 VYGYAQGAAGDD
-514 PTPEERQ
+514 PTPEEQ
-521 AEALARDEAQALVE
+521 TAEALARDKAQALVE
-535 TVVGRSL
+535 TVTGRSL
-542 YGPLSLEGIAGGAD
+542 YGPLSLEGIAGGGLP
-556 SAPQE
+556 SLSQE
-561 ESTSSQTESA
+561 ESSSSQAESGA
-571 VSSEIEENESTEGG
+571 PSEIEENESTEGG
-585 LNYLDVSFNT
+585 LDYLDVSFNT
-595 SEYIPYMEEQT
+595 SEYIAYMNEQT
-606 QLYQHY
+606 HLYQHY
-612 AEAEQRGETWSVS
+612 AEAEQRGEPWLGS

-633 NFLLDQDF
+633 NFLLDQEF

-646 DFAILEGGA
+646 DFTILVGGA

-664 WVELSGFPTQ
+664 WVELSGSPTQ
-674 ETRSSGISAFTLYL
+674 ETRSTGISAFTLYL
-688 SKGDVPVSEAKYL
+688 AKGDIPVSRAKYL

-724 ETSLSQFSTPAEGQP
+724 ETNFSQFSTPAEGQP

-744 YDRDDSVLLA
+744 YDHDDSVLFA

-759 EDVGVAMTVRCDKW
+759 EDIGVAMTVRCDKW

-789 KNIITQGVI
+789 ENIITQEVI
-798 PMENDMQIL
+798 PMENDMQVL

>member
-75 NAATGEARAAE
+75 NAATGEARTAE
-86 QEAPEVPIPHLEFAV
+86 QEAPEVPIPDLEFAV
-101 SDSGIGASV
+101 NDTGIGRAT

-144 YLTGGALFDE
+144 YLTGTALFDE
-154 NGATLQ
+154 NGGTLQ

-173 SLETFPVTESPA
+173 SLETFPVEKTPA
-185 FTLVLGKEGESGLP
+185 FLLALGQEDLP
-199 NAIEDQLFF
+199 TQIEEQLAF

-222 AAQFP
+222 AAR
-227 YQDSYID
+227 SEEEGVYID

-239 STQVDSTL
+239 SRSAQVTL

-286 VHYGLSLEGL
+286 VHYGLSLEGI
-296 SAEPKGKDTPN
+296 SAEPKGKDAPN

-326 PLDFAAYTVETQEEY
+326 PLDFAPYTAETQEEY

-433 LNWEALRRREL
+433 LDWEALRRREL
-444 SYDIIQK
+444 SYDIIQE
-451 PNNQVNGQDVY
+451 PNNQVNGQNVY
-462 AVTTALDQFYEDGAG
+462 AVTTALDQFYEDDAG
-477 ERVDLGDNITYQA
+477 ERVDLGDHITYQA
-490 SFQKGEDPMTVT
+490 SFQTDSLAVT
-502 VYGYAQGAPGDD
+502 VYGYAQGAAGDA
-514 PTPEERQ
+514 PTPEEQQ

-561 ESTSSQTESA
+561 ESTSSQAESA

-633 NFLLDQDF
+633 NFLLNQDF

-664 WVELSGFPTQ
+664 WVELSGFTTQ
-674 ETRSSGISAFTLYL
+674 ETRSTGISAFTLYL

-724 ETSLSQFSTPAEGQP
+724 ETNFSQFSTPAEGQP

-744 YDRDDSVLLA
+744 YDHDDSVLFA

-759 EDVGVAMTVRCDKW
+759 EDIGVAMTVRCDKW

-789 KNIITQGVI
+789 ENIITQEVI
-798 PMENDMQIL
+798 PMENDMQVL

>member
-101 SDSGIGASV
+101 NDTGIGQGT
-110 GGVYAAG
+110 GGVYA
-117 EGTQRELTLDELSSL
+117 EGVTQRELTLDELSSL
-132 REQPGLSWMGGY
+132 REQPGLSWMGDY
-144 YLTGGALFDE
+144 YLTGTALFDE
-154 NGATLQ
+154 NGGTLQ

-173 SLETFPVTESPA
+173 SLETFPVEKTPA
-185 FTLVLGKEGESGLP
+185 FLLALGQEDLP
-199 NAIEDQLFF
+199 TQIEEQLAF

-433 LNWEALRRREL
+433 LDWEALRRREL

-477 ERVDLGDNITYQA
+477 ERVDLGDHITYQA
-490 SFQKGEDPMTVT
+490 SFQTDSLAVT
-502 VYGYAQGAPGDD
+502 VYGYAQGAAGDT
-514 PTPEERQ
+514 PTPEEQQ

-561 ESTSSQTESA
+561 ESSASSQSESA

-585 LNYLDVSFNT
+585 LSYLDVSFNT

-674 ETRSSGISAFTLYL
+674 ETRSTGISAFTLYL
-688 SKGDVPVSEAKYL
+688 AKGDIPVSRAKYL

-724 ETSLSQFSTPAEGQP
+724 ETNFSQFSTPAEGQP

-744 YDRDDSVLLA
+744 YDHDDSVLFA

-759 EDVGVAMTVRCDKW
+759 EDIGVAMTVRCDKW

-789 KNIITQGVI
+789 ENIITQEVI
-798 PMENDMQIL
+798 PMENDMQVL

>member
-101 SDSGIGASV
+101 NDTGIGQGT
-110 GGVYAAG
+110 GGVYA
-117 EGTQRELTLDELSSL
+117 EGVTQRELTLDELSSL
-132 REQPGLSWMGGY
+132 REQPGLSWMGDY
-144 YLTGGALFDE
+144 YLTGTALFDE
-154 NGATLQ
+154 NGGTLQ

-173 SLETFPVTESPA
+173 SLETFPVEKTPA
-185 FTLVLGKEGESGLP
+185 FLLALGQEDLP
-199 NAIEDQLFF
+199 TQIEEQLAF

-296 SAEPKGKDTPN
+296 SAEPKGNDAPN

-407 GVYLYGADEGSQEIG
+407 GVYLYGADENSQEIG

-433 LNWEALRRREL
+433 LDWEALRRREL
-444 SYDIIQK
+444 SYDIIQE
-451 PNNQVNGQDVY
+451 PNNQVNGQNVY
-462 AVTTALDQFYEDGAG
+462 AVTTALDQFYEDDAG
-477 ERVDLGDNITYQA
+477 ERVDLGDHITYQA
-490 SFQKGEDPMTVT
+490 SFQTDSLAVT
-502 VYGYAQGAPGDD
+502 VYGYAQGAAGDA
-514 PTPEERQ
+514 PTPEEQQ

-561 ESTSSQTESA
+561 ESSASSQSESA
-571 VSSEIEENESTEGG
+571 VPSEIEENESSEGG

-595 SEYIPYMEEQT
+595 SEYITYMNEQT
-606 QLYQHY
+606 HLYQHY
-612 AEAEQRGETWSVS
+612 AEAEQRGEPWLGS

-633 NFLLDQDF
+633 NFLLNQDF

-664 WVELSGFPTQ
+664 WVELSGFTTQ
-674 ETRSSGISAFTLYL
+674 ETRSTGINAFTLYL
-688 SKGDVPVSEAKYL
+688 SKGDIPVARAKYL

-724 ETSLSQFSTPAEGQP
+724 ETNFSQFSTPAEGQP

-744 YDRDDSVLLA
+744 YDHDDSVLFA

-759 EDVGVAMTVRCDKW
+759 EDIGVAMTVRCDKW

-789 KNIITQGVI
+789 ENIITQEVI
-798 PMENDMQIL
+798 PMENDMQVL